1 MNDNTLAPVE
11 EQVTA
16 VNDTSYEL
24 VDTTEETGH
33 KVLFYVMAGI
43 VCLSGIGVPI
53 LVWRLIKRKK
63 QIKQLQDQLVALQAP
78 PATPAPTAEATAE
91 SSATPE
97 TK

>member
-33 KVLFYVMAGI
+33 KVLFYLMAGI

-53 LVWRLIKRKK
+53 LVWRLLKRKK
-63 QIKQLQDQLVALQAP
+63 QLKQVEAQLAALQAP
-78 PATPAPTAEATAE
+78 AVTPAPTTEAVE

-97 TK
+97 QK